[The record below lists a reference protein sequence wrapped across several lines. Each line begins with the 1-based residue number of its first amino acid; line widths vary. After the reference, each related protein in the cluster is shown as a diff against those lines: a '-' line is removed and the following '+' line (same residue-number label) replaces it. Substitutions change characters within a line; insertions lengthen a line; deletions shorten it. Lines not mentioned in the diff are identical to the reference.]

1 MFEWAFALFI
11 NMNALV
17 KHLVKTFTKKFSFVL
32 EPIFKK
38 LTNILLFQF
47 AFYFFP
53 LNFCTTFF
61 DENKVWL
68 VITLCCNGGLAG
80 DCTLL

>member
-32 EPIFKK
+32 EPIFKE
-38 LTNILLFQF
+38 LTNISVCLLFF
-47 AFYFFP
+47 L

-68 VITLCCNGGLAG
+68 VITLCCNEGLAG